1 VPTCRLDE
9 PIHEVRSRVRAAG
22 PDSCVVVGPE
32 RVVLGLLRREELGQG
47 SGEPVERVMRP
58 GPSTYRPNVPIE
70 ELATIM
76 VDKDVASSPITTSD
90 GRLVGLLL
98 REDAVRAAAAQLGT
112 IDPLAAK

>member
-1 VPTCRLDE
+1 
-9 PIHEVRSRVRAAG
+9 
-22 PDSCVVVGPE
+22 
-32 RVVLGLLRREELGQG
+32 
-47 SGEPVERVMRP
+47 MRP

-98 REDAVRAAAAQLGT
+98 REDAVRAAA
-112 IDPLAAK
+112 PRPM